1 MKKKIS
7 LFFSIFFFVSSLCF
21 AQWVPLDKNST
32 PDSKPNVQLISD
44 DINGT
49 IIKVELPGF
58 RIREFKNNG
67 ITYHSIQLD
76 EKAIT
81 NAVGLPE
88 IPHIAKI
95 LAIPDHGT
103 VSFEVLETSE
113 PQIIKGIIIPPAR
126 EGWIEGKPETPYL
139 ENKEAYSSSDIYP
152 QEIVSVEDP
161 AVFRD
166 FRIARVSIFPIRY
179 SPAKQEIEIVST
191 ITIKVKYGDGDGINP
206 KLTSKKPIAPSFAKV
221 YKSTIFNF
229 KEVLEQRYAGRV
241 DGHDIMLCITPD
253 IYIEEF
259 QPYADWK
266 NKSGTEIFI
275 TKFSDIGATQS
286 DPQPIKDHILNV
298 YNTWSNPPTHILLV
312 GDYGTVTNCV
322 PRKRITLDGWT
333 FASEDWFVELAG
345 NDYFPEMMIGR
356 WTHHANGGEERLQIM
371 VDKFLKYEKY
381 PSVTGNDWY
390 KKGIVCSNNAYA
402 SQIQTKRETAEKM
415 MLYGNFISVDTMMSV
430 YPSGCP
436 YNLTDVKN
444 AINNGRSFLN
454 YRGEGWS
461 YGWWANCYQFETSD
475 VSTLINYNKLTFVTS
490 IGCGVA
496 MFDNNV
502 QCFGEE
508 WIEMGSLGED
518 PKGGCAFIGPTSNTH
533 TAWNNNIDRGIYTGM
548 FEEGMDS
555 PGEAL
560 LRGKLYMYEV
570 FGGSDPYVEYHYKIY
585 CILGD
590 PSLHIWKDL
599 PRVVSVN
606 YPDSISIGNN
616 QIQITVTDS
625 ISGLPVN
632 NARICISG
640 NDVYVIETTGTNG
653 IVTLDINSPTI
664 GQLYI
669 TVCGGTVKPF
679 EGTIQVVDEVQTT
692 FQLSVSVNNGWNMV
706 SIPGLHPT
714 DQNVDTWWQY
724 RDMGANV
731 FKYSGAGYVG
741 ISSAT
746 PSEGYWMK
754 HASPRMYNTGEE
766 WPAGGIQIVPHTPIN
781 AIAGWNLIGGYES
794 ITPTSGLTTTPP
806 GLISG
811 PLYEYSSGYQE
822 ADNLVPGYGYWIKLT
837 GAGQINLP
845 TGQAGI
851 PGSLTKGVVTKE
863 YVKEGWGKIILT
875 DAIGINY
882 TLYAVKGEVNLDNY
896 ELPPAPPAGMFD
908 IRFGSG
914 RIAEDINS
922 SIQTIDMSGVT
933 YPLTVRAEGMDI
945 RLMDETGST
954 VNVNLRSGKDVVIS
968 DATIQ
973 KLLVTGELIPAAYAL
988 EQNYPNPFNP
998 STTIEFSLP
1007 EDVSNVKLSIYNALG
1022 EKIAEL
1028 INSSLTAGK
1037 YQYQWNAKNVATGM
1051 YIYELR
1057 TEKFISMKKMI
1068 LLK

>member
-7 LFFSIFFFVSSLCF
+7 LFFAIFFFVSSLCF
-21 AQWVPLDKNST
+21 AQWVSIDKNST
-32 PDSKPNVQLISD
+32 PDSKPIVKLISD
-44 DINGT
+44 DMTGS
-49 IIKVELPGF
+49 IISVTLPGF
-58 RIREFKNNG
+58 RIKEFKDNG

-103 VSFEVLETSE
+103 VSVEVLETSE
-113 PQIIKGIIIPPAR
+113 PQIIKGINIPPAR

-139 ENKEAYSSSDIYP
+139 ENKEAYNSSDIYP
-152 QEIVSVEDP
+152 LEIASVEDP

-191 ITIKVKYGDGDGINP
+191 ITIKVKYGGGDGINP
-206 KLTSKKPIAPSFAKV
+206 KLTSKKPIAPSFAKI
-221 YKSTIFNF
+221 YKSAIFNYN
-229 KEVLEQRYAGRV
+229 EVLEQRYAERV
-241 DGHDIMLCITPD
+241 DGHDIMLCIMPD
-253 IYIEEF
+253 IYFEEF

-266 NKSGTEIFI
+266 TKSGTEIFI
-275 TKFSDIGATQS
+275 TKFSEIGATQS
-286 DPQPIKDHILNV
+286 DPQPIKDHIQNV

-371 VDKFLKYEKY
+371 VDKFLRYEKY
-381 PSVTGNDWY
+381 PATTGNDWY

-415 MLYGNFISVDTMMSV
+415 MHYGNFISVDTMMSV
-430 YPSGCP
+430 YPSGCN
-436 YNLTDVKN
+436 YNLPDVIS
-444 AINNGRSFLN
+444 AINSGRSFLN

-461 YGWWANCYQFETSD
+461 YGWWANCYSFETSD
-475 VSTLINYNKLTFVTS
+475 VSTLTNYNKLTFVTS

-533 TAWNNNIDRGIYTGM
+533 TAWNNWIDRGIYVGM
-548 FEEGMDS
+548 FEEGLDS

-590 PSLHIWKDL
+590 PSIHIWKDL

-606 YPDSISIGNN
+606 YPDTILVGSN

-640 NDVYVIETTGTNG
+640 SDVYVIDNTAANG
-653 IVTLDINSPTI
+653 IVTLDVNSQTI

-669 TVCGGTVKPF
+669 TVCGGNVKPF
-679 EGTIQVVDEVQTT
+679 EGTIQVGEEVQTT
-692 FQLSVSVNNGWNMV
+692 FQLSVSVSNGWNLV
-706 SIPGLHPT
+706 SAPGTNP
-714 DQNVDTWWQY
+714 DGMGVGDWWPNLT
-724 RDMGANV
+724 GTVWGFNGTV
-731 FKYSGAGYVG
+731 YVPATT
-741 ISSAT
+741 AT
-746 PSEGYWMK
+746 PGIGYWIK
-754 HASPRMYNTGEE
+754 NVGAETYSY
-766 WPAGGIQIVPHTPIN
+766 PAIEIVAHDPI
-781 AIAGWNLIGGYES
+781 AATQGWNIIGGYETS
-794 ITPTSGLTTTPP
+794 VATSGLTTVP
-806 GLISG
+806 SG
-811 PLYEYSSGYQE
+811 QQTGTIWGYNGIQYIP
-822 ADNLVPGYGYWIKLT
+822 ATNLVPGYGYWINVL
-837 GAGQINLP
+837 GGCNIIIP
-845 TGQAGI
+845 TTPLAK
-851 PGSLTKGVVTKE
+851 GSGEVEEYFKE
-863 YVKEGWGKIILT
+863 DWGRIILT
-875 DAIGINY
+875 DASGKSY
-882 TLYAVKGEVNLDNY
+882 TLYAVKGDSPDGGTSVDLDQY
-896 ELPPAPPAGMFD
+896 EMPPMPQSGMFD
-908 IRFGSG
+908 IRFSSG

-922 SIQTIDMSGVT
+922 SMQSIDMSGIT
-933 YPLTVRAEGMDI
+933 YPLTVRVEGMDM
-945 RLMDETGST
+945 RLMDASGSA
-954 VNVNLRSGKDVVIS
+954 VNVSLKSGEDVVIG

-973 KLLVTGELIPAAYAL
+973 KLMVSEELIPAEYAL

-998 STTIEFSLP
+998 STVIEFSLP

-1022 EKIAEL
+1022 ERVAEL
-1028 INSSLTAGK
+1028 VNSSLAAGK
-1037 YQYQWNAKNVATGM
+1037 YQYQWNAQNIATGM
-1051 YIYELR
+1051 YIYELK
-1057 TEKFISMKKMI
+1057 TDEFVSIKKMI